1 MREGIK
7 IVKEPLFHIIK
18 RDHMPVRKSIPIRV
32 GAVLSAVLL
41 CCFLCGIVAGENPTL
56 AFSALFDGAMGTDR
70 RIWILMQ
77 DAALL
82 LTVALA
88 VVPAF
93 KMRFWNL
100 GANGQIL
107 MGCLATTACM
117 YYLGGKLPDGVVIV
131 IMAVSSILAGAIWA
145 VIPAI
150 FKAFFKTNES
160 LFTLMMNYIATGL
173 VAYALTFWAKDGSGV
188 LRPITEANIPEVVNK
203 YFLSI
208 LVAFVVLIAM
218 YIYLKYS
225 KHGYEISVVGESE
238 NTAKYIGIRV
248 KKVIIRTL
256 VVSGA
261 ICGLVGL
268 ILVGAINH
276 NVTEEMANN
285 MGFTAIMVTWLAQ
298 FNPFIM
304 AGVSVFIVFLTKGMG
319 QVRKDFGFTNEA
331 LANVVIGIVYFFLI
345 ASEFFIRYKLVF
357 HKKKAEKTV
366 KKEVEEEKVPSI
378 SDADDVNKEEN
389 V

>member
-1 MREGIK
+1 MREETKVI
-7 IVKEPLFHIIK
+7 KEPLFHIIK
-18 RDHMPVRKSIPIRV
+18 RDYMPAKKSLPIRV
-32 GAVLSAVLL
+32 GAVLGAILL
-41 CCFLCGIVAGENPTL
+41 SCILCGIVAGDNPFFAIT
-56 AFSALFDGAMGTDR
+56 ALFDGAFGTER

-82 LTVALA
+82 LTVSLA

-107 MGCLATTACM
+107 IGCLATTACM
-117 YYLGGKLPDGVVIV
+117 YYMGGKLPDGIV
-131 IMAVSSILAGAIWA
+131 ILFMVLSSILAGAIWA

-173 VAYALTFWAKDGSGV
+173 VGYALTYWAKDGSGV
-188 LRPITEANIPEVVNK
+188 LRPIADANIPHIVNQ
-203 YFLSI
+203 YFLAI
-208 LVAFVVLIAM
+208 LVALVVLIAM
-218 YIYLKYS
+218 FIYLKYS
-225 KHGYEISVVGESE
+225 KHGYELSVVGESE

-256 VVSGA
+256 LVSGA

-268 ILVGAINH
+268 VLVGGINH
-276 NVTEEMANN
+276 TVNEEMARN
-285 MGFTAIMVTWLAQ
+285 MGFTAIMVTWLAE
-298 FNPFIM
+298 FNPFVM
-304 AGVSVFIVFLTKGMG
+304 AGVSLFIVFLTKGMG

-331 LANVVIGIVYFFLI
+331 LSNVVIGIVYFFLI
-345 ASEFFIRYKLVF
+345 ASEFFIRYQLIFRK
-357 HKKKAEKTV
+357 KKKAEME
-366 KKEVEEEKVPSI
+366 KEEASEEKV
-378 SDADDVNKEEN
+378 KEEEN